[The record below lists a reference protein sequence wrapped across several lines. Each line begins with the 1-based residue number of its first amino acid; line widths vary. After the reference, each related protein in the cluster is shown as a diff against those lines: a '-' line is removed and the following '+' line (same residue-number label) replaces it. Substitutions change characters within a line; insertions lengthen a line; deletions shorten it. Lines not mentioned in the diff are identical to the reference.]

1 MVSQICLFASPASF
15 DFIRLTQ
22 FFSLIPVDIV
32 STHGVSGELK
42 QFRILFGNDD
52 ALRMLLTI
60 VLSAREM
67 HNVMEAQRDDVGFAA
82 QRFHLREIV
91 RASLPQRLSGIGL
104 PQRLSGIGQAEKWP
118 ERFVDEMSKDALRA
132 FRDSLEAPP
141 SQIDG
146 TDPNPNAPTPNSPLS
161 GSSSSAPV
169 RTRGHSRAAA
179 AAANENPRYDP
190 DYGAA
195 ESATFASEAT
205 ASHGGN
211 STSVTDADDSR

>member
-1 MVSQICLFASPASF
+1 
-15 DFIRLTQ
+15 
-22 FFSLIPVDIV
+22 
-32 STHGVSGELK
+32 
-42 QFRILFGNDD
+42 
-52 ALRMLLTI
+52 MLLTI
-60 VLSAREM
+60 VHAAREA
-67 HNVMEAQRDDVGFAA
+67 HDLMEAQRDDVVGFAA
-82 QRFHLREIV
+82 MKKSLREIV
-91 RASLPQRLSGIGL
+91 RASLTE
-104 PQRLSGIGQAEKWP
+104 RLSGIGQVAMWP
-118 ERFVDEMSKDALRA
+118 ERFLDEMSKDALRA

-195 ESATFASEAT
+195 ESATFASEAN